1 LLIEMVHQPRACG
14 EMPLMTFADTMR
26 PVFRMEA
33 VTAAVSEFTTG
44 KHYSWYGEILVRSG

>member
-1 LLIEMVHQPRACG
+1 
-14 EMPLMTFADTMR
+14 MPLMTFADTMR

-33 VTAAVSEFTTG
+33 VMAAVSEFTTG